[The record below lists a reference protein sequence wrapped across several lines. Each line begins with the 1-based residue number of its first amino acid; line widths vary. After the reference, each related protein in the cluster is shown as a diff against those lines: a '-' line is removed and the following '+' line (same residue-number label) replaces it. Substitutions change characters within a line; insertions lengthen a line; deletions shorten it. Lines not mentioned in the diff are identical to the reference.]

1 MSNKINCQI
10 MDINT
15 RDIYID
21 AMGQR
26 DVSRRKAQF
35 NKIMRTF
42 DKNLVQP
49 ISVAQIDGKF
59 YCFDGQMT
67 MQVLKAKNGDRDL
80 PVKCRVY
87 RGMTKMDA
95 ANMFIKQRGT
105 ASKVTLADKIRV
117 MANYG
122 DKKAIDFQNITE
134 KNGLQISWTGTK
146 SKNGITAVSA
156 AWNEFLE
163 FNDNDAYGSFIRVIR
178 WAWNGDPTGAQSNI
192 LRGLGMFMRTYKGKF
207 DEGHLI
213 NKLGKLNPNEILRNA
228 SVDRSS
234 GPRKYAFQIL
244 QAYNSGLRQESRLPN
259 IL

>member
-1 MSNKINCQI
+1 MSSKIDCQI

-21 AMGQR
+21 ELGQR
-26 DVSRRKAQF
+26 DVERRKAQF

-42 DKNLVQP
+42 DQNLVQP
-49 ISVAQIDGKF
+49 VSVAQIDGKF

-67 MQVLKAKNGDRDL
+67 MKVLKAKNGDRDL
-80 PVKCRVY
+80 CVKCRVY

-95 ANMFIKQRGT
+95 ANMFIEQRGT
-105 ASKVTLADKIRV
+105 VSRVTLSDKIRV

-122 DKKAIDFQNITE
+122 DAKTIAFQGVTE
-134 KNGLQISWTGTK
+134 QNGLQISWTGTK
-146 SKNGITAVSA
+146 SKNSITAVSA
-156 AWNEFLE
+156 AWNEFLA
-163 FNDNDAYGSFIRVIR
+163 FNDPIAYGAFIRVIR
-178 WAWNGDPTGAQSNI
+178 WAWDGDPNAAQSNI
-192 LRGLGMFMRTYKGKF
+192 LKGLGMFMRVYNGKF
-207 DEGHLI
+207 DEGRLI
-213 NKLGKLNPNEILRNA
+213 NKLSDLNPNEIIRNA

-234 GPRKYAFQIL
+234 GPRKYAVQIL